1 MERNLLSILMRRRLA
16 ERNRD
21 AIELAAVQKME
32 VIGSTEGYTFDDGSD
47 HDDVTKIFVGGGRQG
62 IHYIEFEY
70 VKNGQLESGVHLGV
84 RYRGFTETFE
94 INHLN
99 NEHLESVEGYYDYG
113 SGYIQGLQFKT
124 NFRVSELIGYDEGTK
139 FSLSVKGKRI
149 IGFHGYMKER
159 KIISLGGY
167 FSWIHP
173 RKMEA
178 KGSKG
183 GNQWDDG
190 TNNDGVTKIHVRG
203 GVEGIQYIKFDYVRK
218 SGQHINGSIHGLS
231 GSGFTQT
238 FEIDHLNNE
247 HLVCV
252 EGYYDDE
259 SGVIQALQFK
269 TNIKTSELL
278 GYKKGKKF
286 SLVDKRKKI
295 VGFHGYADKNLNSL
309 GAYFTTV
316 SPTKSECYGS
326 SKGIYWDDG
335 VFDFIR
341 TVYVSSNVMNVRYIK
356 FHYYNRAVVVRQH
369 GWNSIVEEDG
379 EKEFE
384 LDYPNE
390 LITSVEGTMKSFS
403 RSEIRI
409 SSLTFKTSKGRTSPT
424 IGIASGTKFLLASKG
439 CAVVGFY
446 GRHDDR
452 DLVAIGAYFSPLP
465 PPTAEKL
472 QAQGGNQGD
481 SWDDGVFEGVRKLY
495 VGQGKNCVAF
505 LKVVYDSNTQVVI
518 GEDHGNKT
526 LFEVKEYELE
536 YPSEYITAVDGCYN
550 KVNGTEVEVITM
562 LRIQTNKRTS
572 IPVGCESNS
581 SFVLKKEGYKIVG
594 FHGKASNMINQLGV
608 HVVPLTE

>member
-1 MERNLLSILMRRRLA
+1 
-16 ERNRD
+16 
-21 AIELAAVQKME
+21 
-32 VIGSTEGYTFDDGSD
+32 
-47 HDDVTKIFVGGGRQG
+47 
-62 IHYIEFEY
+62 
-70 VKNGQLESGVHLGV
+70 
-84 RYRGFTETFE
+84 
-94 INHLN
+94 
-99 NEHLESVEGYYDYG
+99 VEGYYDYG

-379 EKEFE
+379 EKEVI
-384 LDYPNE
+384 DPAN
-390 LITSVEGTMKSFS
+390 
-403 RSEIRI
+403 
-409 SSLTFKTSKGRTSPT
+409 SKY
-424 IGIASGTKFLLASKG
+424 I
-439 CAVVGFY
+439 
-446 GRHDDR
+446 
-452 DLVAIGAYFSPLP
+452 
-465 PPTAEKL
+465 
-472 QAQGGNQGD
+472 
-481 SWDDGVFEGVRKLY
+481 
-495 VGQGKNCVAF
+495 
-505 LKVVYDSNTQVVI
+505 
-518 GEDHGNKT
+518 HG
-526 LFEVKEYELE
+526 L
-536 YPSEYITAVDGCYN
+536 
-550 KVNGTEVEVITM
+550 
-562 LRIQTNKRTS
+562 
-572 IPVGCESNS
+572 
-581 SFVLKKEGYKIVG
+581 
-594 FHGKASNMINQLGV
+594 
-608 HVVPLTE
+608 